1 MMPLSL
7 SSAIIPLVCFQV
19 LSMKMAL
26 SNGGSPLEIFCFFD
40 FSPSVS
46 PAFLLYGE
54 DSSRTWQDAVS
65 LEHGSSDVG
74 LLPLSDELRIPFKG
88 LFPFRF
94 LHRDS
99 FCPTSDDSLQEF
111 WSLSLLLSLSL
122 GLDLEFL
129 ANSSRVK
136 EFFPGKTRTT

>member
-26 SNGGSPLEIFCFFD
+26 SNGGSPLEIFCFFN

-54 DSSRTWQDAVS
+54 DSSRIWQDAVS

-74 LLPLSDELRIPFKG
+74 LLPLSDELPFTG

-99 FCPTSDDSLQEF
+99 FCPTSDDSLQES
-111 WSLSLLLSLSL
+111 WALSLLLSLSL